1 MRERRIEIVARAIYR
16 ELMGGEY
23 DEFPWDD
30 ENEPSSETVEEARQ
44 FAELAVTALDDEY
57 KTDDKHFE
65 EAVYEASRKRLQELV
80 IALDGDRTT
89 AHRKERGQ
97 A

>member
-1 MRERRIEIVARAIYR
+1 
-16 ELMGGEY
+16 
-23 DEFPWDD
+23 
-30 ENEPSSETVEEARQ
+30 
-44 FAELAVTALDDEY
+44 LAVDALDEHY
-57 KTDDKHFE
+57 KIDDKHFE

-80 IALDGDRTT
+80 IALDQDRTT